1 MTGTAIH
8 LHIDTLDGMGARF
21 AAAWR
26 AAGAGQAV
34 PGEHVTFLGLEPF
47 MAALSPKRLELLRH
61 LRRHGPMSVRRLA
74 GELARD
80 YKSVHAD
87 VARLTAA
94 GLAER
99 TARDAVGVGWDR
111 AVTEVDLAA

>member
-1 MTGTAIH
+1 MMDGDLN
-8 LHIDTLDGMGARF
+8 LHIDTLEGMGARF

-26 AAGAGQAV
+26 TAEAGQII
-34 PGEHVTFLGLEPF
+34 PREHVTFLGLEPF
-47 MAALSPKRLELLRH
+47 MAALSPRRLDLLRH

-74 GELARD
+74 SELGRD

-87 VARLTAA
+87 VARLTSA

-99 TARDAVGVGWDR
+99 TARDAVAVGWDR
-111 AVTEVDLAA
+111 AVTQVDLAA